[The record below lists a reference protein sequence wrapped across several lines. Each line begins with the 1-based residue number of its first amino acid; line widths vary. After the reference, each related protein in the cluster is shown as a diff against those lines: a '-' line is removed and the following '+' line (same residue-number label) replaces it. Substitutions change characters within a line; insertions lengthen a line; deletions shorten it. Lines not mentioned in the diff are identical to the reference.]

1 MLGQLNLDDLGTL
14 LGQQHG
20 AHRTGDHLGQID
32 DADALKWSCHAQV
45 SPMCAR
51 LAKFLR
57 VGRGSSVAAML
68 EGVRVLDLTQYL
80 SGPSCTLLMAGLGA
94 EVIKV
99 EPGPTGDAARLLPIV
114 KDGHSSYFV
123 QQNRGKQSIGVD
135 FSSEA
140 GWALIAEL
148 AAKCDVFIENFG
160 HGVLAKRGLDPDT
173 LRAASPG
180 LIYASIST
188 FGRTGSK
195 AHLPGFDLI
204 AQAYAG
210 VPALTGEPDGAPLG
224 AGVPFGDVG
233 AGMMAF
239 GAISAALFARASTG
253 EGQFLDVSMVETI
266 FNMHPFA
273 VQGPS
278 VTNGKA
284 RLRRTGQHFGSVPP
298 AGTYQGPEGWV
309 VLHVLDNQWGRL
321 CEAAESMGLGEMER
335 FQTAQGRADNRAEL
349 SDLLESWMQ
358 SYPSDDALIEH
369 LEAHRIPVARVI
381 DPADAHLEPWYVEQG
396 AVTTVEDPERGS
408 INVPG
413 FPFRSTSI
421 PRRETEP
428 LAPRLGEHTD
438 NVLASLLDWGA
449 DQIAAARTQGTVF

>member
-1 MLGQLNLDDLGTL
+1 
-14 LGQQHG
+14 
-20 AHRTGDHLGQID
+20 
-32 DADALKWSCHAQV
+32 
-45 SPMCAR
+45 
-51 LAKFLR
+51 
-57 VGRGSSVAAML
+57 ML

-80 SGPSCTLLMAGLGA
+80 SGPSCTLLLAGLGA

-135 FSSEA
+135 FSTEA
-140 GWALIAEL
+140 GCALIAEL
-148 AAKCDVFIENFG
+148 AAESDVFIENFG

-173 LRAASPG
+173 LRAATPE

-239 GAISAALFARASTG
+239 GAISAALFSRGRSG
-253 EGQFLDVSMVETI
+253 EGQFLDISMVETI

-278 VTNGKA
+278 VTGGKA
-284 RLRRTGQHFGSVPP
+284 RLRRTGRHFGSVPP
-298 AGTYQGPEGWV
+298 AGTYQGPEGWIA
-309 VLHVLDNQWGRL
+309 LHVLDNQWSRL
-321 CEAAESMGLGEMER
+321 CDAAESIGLGDMER
-335 FQTAQGRADNRAEL
+335 FATAQGRADHRYE
-349 SDLLESWMQ
+349 LLELLETWMQ
-358 SYPSDDALIEH
+358 SYPSDQVLIDH
-369 LEAHRIPVARVI
+369 LESHRIPVARVV
-381 DPADAHLEPWYVEQG
+381 DPADAHAEPWFVEQG
-396 AVTTVEDPERGS
+396 AVTTVEDPVRGP

-413 FPFRSTSI
+413 FPFRASSVA
-421 PRRETEP
+421 RRDVEP
-428 LAPRLGEHTD
+428 LAPTLGQDTD
-438 NVLASLLDWGA
+438 AVLASLLGWDG
-449 DQIAAARTQGTVF
+449 DQIAAARRDGTVF